1 MQSLDQNPDP
11 REEKAFCD
19 RIRARDRAAWDERV
33 LEWHD
38 GFLKTAKLSLGFTR
52 KRTRTAEELVQEVW
66 LYGWAHAPDFLG
78 ETKHTLKAWL
88 NSVLF
93 SKLSGEFRKKNPPQ
107 SSLDEPCPDNNG
119 TPKDLLPDTAPD
131 PTQEVQEQEIS
142 DLLRNLLQPVAAAVS
157 TLTEE
162 ERTVLKHLYFEGS
175 TLAETAAA
183 MNLTIHQVRHR
194 EETAL
199 KKLARAL
206 GRALGEGPPA
216 PA

>member
-11 REEKAFCD
+11 REEKVFCD

-93 SKLSGEFRKKNPPQ
+93 SKLSGEFRKKNPPE
-107 SSLDEPCPDNNG
+107 SSLDEPCPDGSG

-131 PTQEVQEQEIS
+131 PTQEVQEQETS
-142 DLLRNLLQPVAAAVS
+142 VLLRKAVAAS

-162 ERTVLKHLYFEGS
+162 GRTVLKHLYFEGS
-175 TLAETAAA
+175 TLVETAAA